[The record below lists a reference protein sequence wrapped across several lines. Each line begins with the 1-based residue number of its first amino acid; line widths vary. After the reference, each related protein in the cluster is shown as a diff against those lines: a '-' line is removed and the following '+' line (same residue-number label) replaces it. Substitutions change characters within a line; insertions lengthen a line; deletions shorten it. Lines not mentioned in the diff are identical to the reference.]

1 MVRTEYFRYQTWGD
15 LQSANDRIISAS
27 PMSRVFNN
35 VKRVSPLGIPA
46 LWSYRVEVFPIRN
59 QDSLICFCGVTY
71 YSQEWQA
78 MDLSKVLEQLR
89 RELVHLDAA
98 IASLERLQAK
108 AVRRGRPPRMLV
120 ELRKTHAAP
129 EPAGARRARRVS
141 PIN

>member
-1 MVRTEYFRYQTWGD
+1 MDVVT
-15 LQSANDRIISAS
+15 
-27 PMSRVFNN
+27 V
-35 VKRVSPLGIPA
+35 
-46 LWSYRVEVFPIRN
+46 
-59 QDSLICFCGVTY
+59 LI
-71 YSQEWQA
+71 E
-78 MDLSKVLEQLR
+78 LREELHVLN
-89 RELVHLDAA
+89 AA

>member
-1 MVRTEYFRYQTWGD
+1 
-15 LQSANDRIISAS
+15 
-27 PMSRVFNN
+27 
-35 VKRVSPLGIPA
+35 
-46 LWSYRVEVFPIRN
+46 
-59 QDSLICFCGVTY
+59 
-71 YSQEWQA
+71 

-98 IASLERLQAK
+98 IASLERLQEK